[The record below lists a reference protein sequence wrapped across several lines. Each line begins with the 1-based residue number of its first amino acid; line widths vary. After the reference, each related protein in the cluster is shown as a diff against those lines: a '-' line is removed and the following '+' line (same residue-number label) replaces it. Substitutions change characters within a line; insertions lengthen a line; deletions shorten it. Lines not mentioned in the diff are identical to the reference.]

1 MGFGQSWRVFVRA
14 IRTSYEYLGTALL
27 LNVLWFLVS
36 LAPLLAF
43 LYFPILDGIGFVIAL
58 ILTII
63 LFSGSTGAI
72 QYVFSQI
79 LDGESFSLSYLR
91 DGFKR
96 FIFKGT
102 VLVFLIVIGFFIL
115 MFNIWFS
122 RTYPSMLFSILS
134 GFWFWGI
141 LYLFVLT
148 QLIFPILV
156 QENVGIREAFKR
168 AALLTLDNPLASAML
183 LIMSLSVIVLS
194 MVAVGVPFLVF
205 SASFLSILQNYFY
218 TELKVKYLIAAEVEQ
233 GEDKRE

>member
-14 IRTSYEYLGTALL
+14 IRTSYEHLAKVLLGNAT
-27 LNVLWFLVS
+27 WFIVS
-36 LAPLLAF
+36 LSPFLLF
-43 LYFPILDGIGFVIAL
+43 IYFPTENYL
-58 ILTII
+58 IFLLSII
-63 LFSGSTGAI
+63 LSIITFSGSTGAL
-72 QYVFSQI
+72 QYIFHKT
-79 LDGESFSLSYLR
+79 LKGEEVSARCFW
-91 DGFKR
+91 DGFKKHV
-96 FIFKGT
+96 FKGSIIVFVIILGFS
-102 VLVFLIVIGFFIL
+102 VLA
-115 MFNIWFS
+115 FNILFS
-122 RTYPSMLFSILS
+122 RANPSTFFLVLS